1 MGYQLQVVSDLRQM
15 RQAIRNRGRSRNAGF
30 EASSRP
36 DGTMTSSRRRLL
48 SAMHLGGLTF
58 REACLRTWTKIN
70 EHEILTRAAA
80 ISFYA
85 LAALVPFLALVITLT
100 AWFLP
105 RIAWLLPWVK
115 QDAADQV
122 AAQANAI
129 ALMQSLLP
137 ADAASLLGR
146 EITAIQEKPPAGIIS
161 FGLIALLWLSA
172 SLFVAVM
179 DAMNRIMGVQETRPF
194 WKVRLLAMLMTLTQ
208 AVILI
213 VAFVTTLIWPQII
226 KWLGLSLMVAL
237 LATAVQGLTVFF
249 IILLSFSLALYF
261 GPDADQ
267 RWEWITPGSLIG
279 TLVLLCVSLLFRIYV
294 QNWANYSATYGSL
307 TGVVILM
314 SWLWIC
320 CIELLVSAEFNKVI
334 EDASPLG
341 KPYGQR
347 HENKL

>member
-1 MGYQLQVVSDLRQM
+1 
-15 RQAIRNRGRSRNAGF
+15 
-30 EASSRP
+30 
-36 DGTMTSSRRRLL
+36 
-48 SAMHLGGLTF
+48 MHLGGLTF
-58 REACLRTWTKIN
+58 REVCLRTWTKIN

-85 LAALVPFLALVITLT
+85 LAALVPFLALVIALS
-100 AWFLP
+100 AWLLP
-105 RIAWLLPWVK
+105 RIAWVLPWVK
-115 QDAADQV
+115 QDAADQG
-122 AAQANAI
+122 AAAANAI
-129 ALMQSLLP
+129 ALLQNLLP

-146 EITAIQEKPPAGIIS
+146 ELATLQEKPPSGIIS

-194 WKVRLLAMLMTLTQ
+194 WKVRLTAMLMTLSQ

-213 VAFVTTLIWPQII
+213 VAFVTTLAWPQII
-226 KWLGLSLMVAL
+226 RWLGLSQTAAV
-237 LATAVQGLTVFF
+237 LATMVQGITVFV

-267 RWEWITPGSLIG
+267 RWEWISPGSLIG
-279 TLVLLCVSLLFRIYV
+279 TLILLCVSLLFRVYV

-307 TGVVILM
+307 AGVVILM
-314 SWLWIC
+314 SWLWIS
-320 CIELLVSAEFNKVI
+320 CIELLAAAEFNKVI

-347 HENKL
+347 HENKP

>member
-1 MGYQLQVVSDLRQM
+1 
-15 RQAIRNRGRSRNAGF
+15 
-30 EASSRP
+30 
-36 DGTMTSSRRRLL
+36 MTSSRRRLL

-58 REACLRTWTKIN
+58 RQVCLRTWTKIN

-85 LAALVPFLALVITLT
+85 LAALVPFLALVITLS

-105 RIAWLLPWVK
+105 RIARVLPWVK
-115 QDAADQV
+115 QDAADQGM
-122 AAQANAI
+122 AAANAI
-129 ALMQSLLP
+129 ALLQNLLP
-137 ADAASLLGR
+137 ADAASVLGR
-146 EITAIQEKPPAGIIS
+146 ELATLQEKPPTGIIS

-194 WKVRLLAMLMTLTQ
+194 WKVRLTAMLMTLSQ
-208 AVILI
+208 AAILI
-213 VAFVTTLIWPQII
+213 VAFVTTLVWPQII
-226 KWLGLSLMVAL
+226 RWLGLSQTAAV
-237 LATAVQGLTVFF
+237 LATIVQGITVFV

-261 GPDADQ
+261 GPDAEQ

-279 TLVLLCVSLLFRIYV
+279 TLILLCVSLLFRVYV
-294 QNWANYSATYGSL
+294 QNWANYGATYGSL
-307 TGVVILM
+307 AGVVILM

-320 CIELLVSAEFNKVI
+320 CIELLAAAEFNKVI

-347 HENKL
+347 HENKP

>member
-1 MGYQLQVVSDLRQM
+1 MRIPSDTSCGWYHICIECTSR
-15 RQAIRNRGRSRNAGF
+15 AGTGDRSRNAGL
-30 EASSRP
+30 EAFAGP

-58 REACLRTWTKIN
+58 REVCLRTWTKIN
-70 EHEILTRAAA
+70 EHEILTR
-80 ISFYA
+80 
-85 LAALVPFLALVITLT
+85 
-100 AWFLP
+100 
-105 RIAWLLPWVK
+105 IARVLPWVK
-115 QDAADQV
+115 QNAADQST
-122 AAQANAI
+122 AAANAI
-129 ALMQSLLP
+129 ALLQNLLP

-146 EITAIQEKPPAGIIS
+146 ELATLQEKPPTGIIS
-161 FGLIALLWLSA
+161 FGLVALLWLSA

-194 WKVRLLAMLMTLTQ
+194 WKVRLTAMLMTLSQ
-208 AVILI
+208 AAILI
-213 VAFVTTLIWPQII
+213 VAFVTTLVWPQII
-226 KWLGLSLMVAL
+226 RWLGLGQTAAV
-237 LATAVQGLTVFF
+237 LATMVQGITVFV

-261 GPDADQ
+261 GPDSDQ

-279 TLVLLCVSLLFRIYV
+279 TLILLCVSLLFRVYV

-307 TGVVILM
+307 AGVVILM

-320 CIELLVSAEFNKVI
+320 CIELLAAAEFNKVI

-347 HENKL
+347 HENKP